1 LYKLFSNDA
10 RLSVSYVFT
19 AMFSLCHNIIQNSLT
34 SVDINY
40 VFINSA
46 RITWCWLVNWD
57 IVVSN
62 NLHHSLLRPFHLT
75 EGDTATG
82 TVPVCH

>member
-46 RITWCWLVNWD
+46 RIT
-57 IVVSN
+57 
-62 NLHHSLLRPFHLT
+62 
-75 EGDTATG
+75 
-82 TVPVCH
+82 